1 MVSHIHDIL
10 GHRIREFVFQVEGQI
25 GVLRERRTKIGV
37 GGAHLRVVLGIDDRR
52 SLGCRPRRAV
62 EGVNRIAVLGHRG
75 AGHAEGSCRSIG
87 CRLDRS
93 DHRIEELAARY
104 ADRIAFHDD
113 FLSVECW
120 VYGAVQDIR
129 EAALCRQ
136 RFVVDD
142 VVVVAV
148 DFQRTRVTHVLR
160 RGQRQV
166 TVHVGTVHFAD
177 RGVGELIGLGIE
189 FGDGR
194 CRGVLVQPGISRSGT
209 FHADQI
215 ADGIGSGRVG
225 IGIDEDRPCA
235 VVDEEA
241 ALVGRCDLSLH
252 AERAGIGR
260 CDDAHGRECGLR
272 TLLGDRGDHHVGE
285 FGCVAALADGEEVT
299 GRGDLLT
306 VQALVDLPLVG
317 EGEAAGG
324 RRGTVHLEVVIVA
337 ADRERTRQADEF
349 DRRCGQVGVELA
361 ARHGLCRGEGEI
373 LGFLHE
379 RDLGRVAELHAA
391 VVFRNGTLDL
401 HYIA

>member
-1 MVSHIHDIL
+1 M
-10 GHRIREFVFQVEGQI
+10 
-25 GVLRERRTKIGV
+25 
-37 GGAHLRVVLGIDDRR
+37 
-52 SLGCRPRRAV
+52 
-62 EGVNRIAVLGHRG
+62 
-75 AGHAEGSCRSIG
+75 
-87 CRLDRS
+87 
-93 DHRIEELAARY
+93 
-104 ADRIAFHDD
+104 
-113 FLSVECW
+113 
-120 VYGAVQDIR
+120 
-129 EAALCRQ
+129 CRQ

-148 DFQRTRVTHVLR
+148 NFQRTRVTHVLR

-177 RGVGELIGLGIE
+177 RGVGELIE

-241 ALVGRCDLSLH
+241 ALVGRCDLSRH